1 VNLANPTEATQNA
14 FDAYANEFGFVTALA
29 ASSLLLWSHI
39 ERMSMAKKKDP
50 SITFLNK
57 FGYNVI
63 KLPRVGI
70 EPLDVIGSD
79 TSNQWLGPLRT
90 VWKSTLAEPSPSAPR
105 AAAAISGQKTDK
117 LDVSFGLKILANALA
132 AFGAT
137 VPSVDFAFTRAR
149 NVQFA
154 YTDVTSTVVAPFDAG
169 EYLKAGS
176 LSSDNPVVK
185 HYFLDPGAEAF
196 LIVDVLKSASIT
208 VAATDEHGVGV
219 SVDVPAIQGVVGANV
234 SVKPSSSSNDTLTF
248 SGKVPVSFGFIVDR
262 IQFDGKSW
270 SLSGEAPSGQNA
282 LGVGGADKAQPPAP
296 ILLGSGCQISLS

>member
-1 VNLANPTEATQNA
+1 
-14 FDAYANEFGFVTALA
+14 
-29 ASSLLLWSHI
+29 
-39 ERMSMAKKKDP
+39 MAKKKDP

-90 VWKSTLAEPSPSAPR
+90 VWKSKVAEPTPGAPR
-105 AAAAISGQKTDK
+105 PAAAVSGQRTDQ
-117 LDVSFGLKILANALA
+117 LDLSFGLKILANALA

-137 VPSVDFAFTRAR
+137 VPSLDFAFTRAR
-149 NVQFA
+149 SVQFS
-154 YTDVTSTVVAPFDAG
+154 YTDVTSTVVPPFDAG

-185 HYFLDPGAEAF
+185 HYFVDPDAEAF
-196 LIVDVLKSASIT
+196 LIIDVLKSASIT
-208 VAATDEHGVGV
+208 VTASDQHGAGV

-234 SVKPSSSSNDTLTF
+234 SVKANSTNNDTLTF
-248 SGKVPVSFGFIVDR
+248 TGKTPVSFGFTVDR
-262 IQFDGKSW
+262 IQFDGTSW
-270 SLSGEAPSGQNA
+270 SLSGEAPSGA
-282 LGVGGADKAQPPAP
+282 LSFGTAGAGGQAPPVAP
-296 ILLGSGCQISLS
+296 ILLGSGCQVSLS